1 MPKKENSARLGKGLS
16 AIFGEDVG
24 NVLEDIQQG
33 KTEVHEDSKFEVE
46 VKDVK
51 PNPYQPRK
59 NFDDD
64 KIQELADSIKLHG
77 VFTPILV
84 KKAVKGYELI
94 AGERRLR
101 ASKVAGLKTIPAI
114 LMEFD
119 DQQMMEIALLENI
132 QREDLNAI
140 EEAQGYEKLIKK
152 LGYTQEELAKR
163 IGKSREHVANML
175 RLLKLPKSV
184 QQYVIDKQLS
194 MGHVRALLGLK
205 DASQIEDVAKK
216 AIQLHLSV
224 RAVETLVKNMNEPKS
239 APEKKQRDIN
249 LDKVQDRLQSRF
261 QTRVRIDEK
270 QITIRYDGNEDLN
283 RHAGNAGLALRK
295 NKEKTKANCF
305 DFILGS
311 IKNEIRK
318 KSRLFQMLLSR
329 LWVNIKQGECNTIVF
344 INRSCI
350 LPFAYT
356 LKKEPFKLLDF
367 FIYEPFYADE
377 VLFCI
382 FYFRMNYVY
391 YKQSLFIQIIR
402 HVSCHLSLYMLY

>member
-16 AIFGEDVG
+16 AIFGEDVN

-33 KTEVHEDSKFEVE
+33 KTEVHEDSKFEVA

-64 KIQELADSIKLHG
+64 KIQELADSIRLHG

-114 LMEFD
+114 LMELD
-119 DQQMMEIALLENI
+119 HQQMMEIALLENI

-152 LGYTQEELAKR
+152 LDYTQEELAKR

-175 RLLKLPKSV
+175 RLLKLPKAV

-194 MGHVRALLGLK
+194 MGHVRALLGIK
-205 DASQIEDVAKK
+205 DATQIEDVAKK
-216 AIQLHLSV
+216 AKEMGSTRATASMDKAAELGKPLIFAIGNAPTALV
-224 RAVETLVKNMNEPKS
+224 RLYELIN
-239 APEKKQRDIN
+239 EKKISPYLIIGVPVGFVN
-249 LDKVQDRLQSRF
+249 VVQSKEMIMDTDVPYIVARGRKGGSN
-261 QTRVRIDEK
+261 IAAC
-270 QITIRYDGNEDLN
+270 IC
-283 RHAGNAGLALRK
+283 NAL
-295 NKEKTKANCF
+295 
-305 DFILGS
+305 
-311 IKNEIRK
+311 
-318 KSRLFQMLLSR
+318 
-329 LWVNIKQGECNTIVF
+329 
-344 INRSCI
+344 
-350 LPFAYT
+350 
-356 LKKEPFKLLDF
+356 
-367 FIYEPFYADE
+367 
-377 VLFCI
+377 
-382 FYFRMNYVY
+382 
-391 YKQSLFIQIIR
+391 
-402 HVSCHLSLYMLY
+402 LYMIDNERDYWK